1 MRIYS
6 KLTSCRARSEA
17 EAGLMHITGEANG
30 PPVKVGVAITGAS
43 SSLTLSRTPEDADAP
58 LELLADLTT
67 GLYAKS
73 AILAGLL
80 SRAQTGEGMHI
91 DVNLFE
97 SQIAS
102 LANIASNYLIAGQ
115 EATRQ
120 GTAHPR
126 SVLSSSST
134 SPSSSLSL
142 GARTDSGSPVLAA
155 ASCPTRSSRQRTA
168 SS

>member
-1 MRIYS
+1 
-6 KLTSCRARSEA
+6 
-17 EAGLMHITGEANG
+17 MHITGEANG

-43 SSLTLSRTPEDADAP
+43 SSLTLSRTPEDAEAP

-126 SVLSSSST
+126 SVLLL